1 MIERNFVLHT
11 KDGNKVIT
19 ESEAI
24 QNALDQE
31 RQGIEPMYSFYDYK
45 NKEQITP
52 PGWLVW
58 STHEDG
64 CGLVYRRSDGK
75 MILVTG
81 WQGEFAYI

>member
-1 MIERNFVLHT
+1 MMERNFILHT

-45 NKEQITP
+45 NKKPIMIIRIKSRLLRWV
-52 PGWLVW
+52 GW
-58 STHEDG
+58 S
-64 CGLVYRRSDGK
+64 GLHIKTVA
-75 MILVTG
+75 V
-81 WQGEFAYI
+81 

>member
-1 MIERNFVLHT
+1 MIERNFILHT

-45 NKEQITP
+45 NKKPITP
-52 PGWLVW
+52 LGWLV
-58 STHEDG
+58 
-64 CGLVYRRSDGK
+64 CLLIK
-75 MILVTG
+75 MV
-81 WQGEFAYI
+81 AV

>member
-31 RQGIEPMYSFYDYK
+31 QQGIEPM
-45 NKEQITP
+45 
-52 PGWLVW
+52 
-58 STHEDG
+58 
-64 CGLVYRRSDGK
+64 
-75 MILVTG
+75 
-81 WQGEFAYI
+81 